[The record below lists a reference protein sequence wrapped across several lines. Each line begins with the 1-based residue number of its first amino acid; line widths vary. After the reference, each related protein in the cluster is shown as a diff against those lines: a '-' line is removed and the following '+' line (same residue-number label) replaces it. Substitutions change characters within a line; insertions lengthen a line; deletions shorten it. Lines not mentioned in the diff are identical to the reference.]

1 MVFLCLLQLL
11 AQTGAKSYLL
21 QMKSLSPELVFR
33 DSIEFSDCADTNP
46 NWPPLV
52 QKLGGPADPLSFNNF
67 PHGGLQLTSFGPKMC
82 LTGDTNWPFRCLDA
96 DDDVADESKAKMLV
110 LALKCC
116 FCNDDISSDD
126 YITKGS
132 RCLFTSTILIAR
144 KATPQRFL
152 STNIQFQTNLKFG
165 NKFSASYEASKFC
178 WQIAPCSPQHLR
190 PYPIN
195 KYSISNDN
203 EYHQVALGTHN
214 MVYFATDSFAVSR

>member
-1 MVFLCLLQLL
+1 
-11 AQTGAKSYLL
+11 
-21 QMKSLSPELVFR
+21 
-33 DSIEFSDCADTNP
+33 
-46 NWPPLV
+46 
-52 QKLGGPADPLSFNNF
+52 
-67 PHGGLQLTSFGPKMC
+67 
-82 LTGDTNWPFRCLDA
+82 
-96 DDDVADESKAKMLV
+96 MLV

-178 WQIAPCSPQHLR
+178 WQIAVNSLQHLILR
-190 PYPIN
+190 PCLTLLYCLLTVYTVKLFMLFKLLFTACAVACMPLYLYIVREGYN
-195 KYSISNDN
+195 TIGMGLMRDTAKSWVTGDGWILDN
-203 EYHQVALGTHN
+203 TPNRL
-214 MVYFATDSFAVSR
+214 S